1 LDTLPGGLLLEP
13 VSLTL
18 VALSLTVGAAIG
30 RYGVK
35 WRGRRDRPHPA
46 LERAR
51 ALLNALPDT
60 WLVID
65 ANEQVVELH
74 IAPRPGSKAA
84 VPLLRGRRIDEFFS
98 PRVVEKLRGA
108 RQRVLDD
115 RVEED
120 FEFDLHVR
128 GEARAAHAR
137 ILPLVG
143 SEVVMVIQDI
153 SERKMTERA
162 LRETR
167 DFAESMLAA
176 RTDAFARLSH
186 DLRNQMTG
194 VLTITDLLLARS
206 GQPAVRN
213 YIETIQRCGDHIVEL
228 VSNMMELSRLERG
241 SINLHATEVDLH
253 GLVEECVTLA
263 RTLAAPKV
271 TVSFQCLPGSP
282 ERVFVDGPR
291 LRQIL
296 TNLLHNAA
304 KFTVEG
310 AIMVEVTA
318 SGPASFRID
327 VRDTGPG
334 IPAEALP
341 RIFDAYFQV
350 RDPAREDPRQTGS
363 GLGLAIVQQLTRALG
378 GDVSVESEAG
388 LGTCF
393 SVVLPLRAA
402 N

>member
-1 LDTLPGGLLLEP
+1 LEP
-13 VSLTL
+13 AALTL
-18 VALSLTVGAAIG
+18 VVLSLTVGVTLG
-30 RYGVK
+30 RYVGK
-35 WRGRRDRPHPA
+35 WRGKREKPNPA

-51 ALLNALPDT
+51 ALLNALPDS

-65 ANEQVVELH
+65 AEEQVVELH
-74 IAPRPGSKAA
+74 ITPRPGSKAA

-98 PRVVEKLRGA
+98 ARVVDKVRAA
-108 RQRVLDD
+108 RRRVLDEG
-115 RVEED
+115 VEED

-137 ILPLVG
+137 MLPLAG

-162 LRETR
+162 LRETK
-167 DFAESMLAA
+167 DFAEAMLAA

-206 GQPAVRN
+206 GQPVVRN

-228 VSNMMELSRLERG
+228 VSNMMELSRIERG
-241 SINLHATEVDLH
+241 SFSLHPTEVDVPV
-253 GLVEECVTLA
+253 LVEECVVLA
-263 RTLAAPKV
+263 RTLATPKT

-282 ERVFVDGPR
+282 EKVFLDGAR

-304 KFTVEG
+304 KFTTEG
-310 AIMVEVTA
+310 AIMVEVTPN
-318 SGPASFRID
+318 GPASFRID

-350 RDPAREDPRQTGS
+350 HDPSREDPRQTGS
-363 GLGLAIVQQLTRALG
+363 GLGLAIVLQLTRALG
-378 GDVSVESEAG
+378 GDVNVESEPG
-388 LGTCF
+388 IGTCF
-393 SVVLPLRAA
+393 GVVLPLRAQRE
-402 N
+402 

>member
-1 LDTLPGGLLLEP
+1 LEP
-13 VSLTL
+13 VALTL
-18 VALSLTVGAAIG
+18 VLASLTVGAALG
-30 RYGVK
+30 RYATR
-35 WRGRRDRPHPA
+35 WRARRELPNPA

-65 ANEQVVELH
+65 AEEQVVELH
-74 IAPRPGSKAA
+74 ITPRPGSKAA

-98 PRVVEKLRGA
+98 ARVIDKVRAA
-108 RQRVLDD
+108 RQRVLEE

-128 GEARAAHAR
+128 NEARAAHAR

-143 SEVVMVIQDI
+143 NEVVMVIQDI

-162 LRETR
+162 LRETKE
-167 DFAESMLAA
+167 FAESMLAA

-206 GQPAVRN
+206 GQPVVRN

-228 VSNMMELSRLERG
+228 VSNMMELSRIERG
-241 SINLHATEVDLH
+241 SISLHPAELDLH
-253 GLVEECVTLA
+253 DLIEECVVLA
-263 RTLAAPKV
+263 RTLATPKT
-271 TVSFQCLPGSP
+271 TVSFQCLPGAP
-282 ERVFVDGPR
+282 ERVFLDGPR

-304 KFTVEG
+304 KFTTEG

-318 SGPASFRID
+318 NGPANFRID

-334 IPAEALP
+334 IPSEALP

-363 GLGLAIVQQLTRALG
+363 GLGLAIVLQLARALG
-378 GDVSVESEAG
+378 GDVSVESEQG
-388 LGTCF
+388 IGTCF
-393 SVVLPLRAA
+393 GVVLPLRAPSQD
-402 N
+402 

>member
-1 LDTLPGGLLLEP
+1 LEP
-13 VSLTL
+13 LALTL
-18 VALSLTVGAAIG
+18 VIASASLTVGAALG
-30 RYGVK
+30 RYAGR
-35 WRGRRDRPHPA
+35 WRGARQEPSPA

-65 ANEQVVELH
+65 AAEQVSELH

-84 VPLLRGRRIDEFFS
+84 VPLLRGRRIEDFFS
-98 PRVVEKLRGA
+98 ARVLDKLRAA
-108 RQRVLDD
+108 RQRVLEE

-137 ILPLVG
+137 VLPLVG
-143 SEVVMVIQDI
+143 SEVVVVIQDI

-162 LRETR
+162 LRETKE
-167 DFAESMLAA
+167 FAESMLNA

-206 GQPAVRN
+206 GQPVVRE

-241 SINLHATEVDLH
+241 SVSLHPGPVDLAT
-253 GLVEECVTLA
+253 LVEECVQVA
-263 RTLAAPKV
+263 RTLATPAT
-271 TVSFQCLPGSP
+271 TVSFQHLPGAP
-282 ERVFVDGPR
+282 ERVLIDAAR

-304 KFTVEG
+304 KFTTEG
-310 AIMVEVTA
+310 AIMVEVSP
-318 SGPASFRID
+318 SGPNSFRMD

-334 IPAEALP
+334 IPAESLP

-350 RDPAREDPRQTGS
+350 HDPARDDPRKTGS
-363 GLGLAIVQQLTRALG
+363 GLGLAIVLQLARALG
-378 GDVSVESEAG
+378 GDVSVESEPG

-393 SVVLPLRAA
+393 SVVLPCRAPA
-402 N
+402 AGAAED